1 MSQAKSNNGTPL
13 PNPVEVLQ
21 SLMQEAA
28 PLKEQMDRNAK
39 VLSEAALRK
48 LDVVSRAEF
57 DAQTAVLQRTRG
69 LVEQLERRVQELTQ
83 QLDALDRHD
92 PSM

>member
-1 MSQAKSNNGTPL
+1 MSQAKSNNGKPL

-28 PLKEQMDRNAK
+28 PLKEHMDRNAK
-39 VLSEAALRK
+39 VFSEAALRK

-57 DAQTAVLQRTRG
+57 DAQTAVLQRTRS

-83 QLDALDRHD
+83 QLDALGPRD